1 MLKSNF
7 FHLYLFPLGRQCNPQ
22 LRIYLSDLTQINLKM
37 HSRGRSGSLIPI
49 SWSLGGEDSLSGPV
63 FWCQGVVK
71 DLRLSL
77 GRNISHGQ
85 SPPAQCPFSSW
96 ERKGNV
102 QIFWQHNIKIQ
113 HPGIQLVMKTEW
125 KSYQLMFIKYCVFSS
140 LELAVHPIIVLFS
153 GTAAPPAFDMFTEP
167 MCHENWQPLLPCL
180 TQSYLNGKKFKN

>member
-49 SWSLGGEDSLSGPV
+49 SWSLGGEDSLGGPV

-85 SPPAQCPFSSW
+85 SPPGQCPFSSW

-125 KSYQLMFIKYCVFSS
+125 KMLSTYVHKILRDFFIGVRCSS
-140 LELAVHPIIVLFS
+140 NNSSIFGNSSTTCIWHVYWANVSWELATIIALPHPI
-153 GTAAPPAFDMFTEP
+153 
-167 MCHENWQPLLPCL
+167 LP
-180 TQSYLNGKKFKN
+180 